1 MKCERMI
8 PSIYR
13 QSSDMRT
20 LCRIIDAEMEILEY
34 YTNHILDC
42 YSPEHCP
49 QDLLDDLAD
58 HIGFKYQELKSVMYN
73 RVVLKNFIKN
83 LIRYRGSATG
93 IRNAA
98 AIDIR
103 YRQTERIDSHTY
115 KQVPMNYHESIDIDK
130 TWVDVD
136 NKAGIIYL
144 FIIASNYFEP
154 LTANMTDEEREAAYE
169 DRMRK
174 LLDLAYLQEY
184 VRPVG
189 MYLLPMVA
197 RKVNPY
203 TDLTVKA
210 VRIPDKELNTR
221 NNVFGV
227 PNASMEREYDRIH
240 FASVDNPNDEVA
252 PEPWLRTLYHS
263 QVSGELSH
271 RYFTAPVYH
280 IEGNF
285 LYYDHDQLLNVYEEI
300 IDNTPGL
307 VGTKIGDSLYN
318 PNRVN
323 TTAGDYSYGKSTADG
338 DEPLTIQDTGVAL
351 VTDEPLAYDDHV
363 GFPLNRAYQL
373 KSTVAL
379 PVITEP
385 DDPYPIYLDVRE
397 YTDGE
402 YDGNKVQTGQIIIAQ
417 DTAQLLYY
425 EYEVDSNKYVAPG
438 QSEPEVCSYMD
449 TPYYG
454 THQPE
459 TDEVGDNDDGT
470 NKNLMINLFTVDSSN
485 ESEYTGADDI
495 KINGKDY
502 VEPLPVPYDPET
514 NDKPVSDDVYFTVN
528 NVIINEDPEKWIP

>member
-20 LCRIIDAEMEILEY
+20 LCRIIDSEMEILEY

-49 QDLLDDLAD
+49 TDLLDNLAD
-58 HIGFKYQELKSVMYN
+58 HIGFKYQGLKTVMYN

-103 YRQTERIDSHTY
+103 YRQTDPDTN
-115 KQVPMNYHESIDIDK
+115 KAVPMNYHEAIDIDK

-136 NKAGIIYL
+136 NAAGIIYL
-144 FIIASNYFEP
+144 FIIASDYFEP
-154 LTANMTDEEREAAYE
+154 LTKNMTDDERTAAYE

-203 TDLTVKA
+203 TDITVKA
-210 VRIPDKELNTR
+210 VRIPDEELNTR

-227 PNASMEREYDRIH
+227 PNASMERQYDRIH

-263 QVSGELSH
+263 QVAGELSH
-271 RYFTAPVYH
+271 QYFTAPVYH

-300 IDNTPGL
+300 INNTPGL

-323 TTAGDYSYGKSTADG
+323 PTPGDYSYGKSSASE
-338 DEPLTIQDTGVAL
+338 DEPVTIQEAGVSL
-351 VTDEPLAYDDHV
+351 VTDTPLEYDDHV
-363 GFPLNRAYQL
+363 GFPLNRVYQL

-385 DDPYPIYLDVRE
+385 DEQYPIYLDVRE

-402 YDGNKVQTGQIIIAQ
+402 FEGNKVQTGQILVSQ

-425 EYEVDSNKYVAPG
+425 EYEVDSNKYVVPG

-449 TPYYG
+449 TPYFG

-459 TDEVGDNDDGT
+459 AEEIGDNDDGT
-470 NKNLMINLFTVDSSN
+470 NKNLMVNLFTVDTAN
-485 ESEYTGADDI
+485 ESKYTGADDI
-495 KINGKDY
+495 KINGKDP

-514 NDKPVSDDVYFTVN
+514 NDNPVSDDVYFTVN